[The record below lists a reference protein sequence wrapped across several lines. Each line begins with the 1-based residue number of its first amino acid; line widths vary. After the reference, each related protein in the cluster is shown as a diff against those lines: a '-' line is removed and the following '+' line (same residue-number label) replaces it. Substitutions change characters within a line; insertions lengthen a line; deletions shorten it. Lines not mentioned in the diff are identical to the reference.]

1 MSEVAVYPVLR
12 AHGIRFFTGVPDSSL
27 SDFCR
32 AVVTDRGEVTH
43 VVAADEGAAVA
54 LAAGFHLATGEVP
67 LVYAQ
72 NSGLL
77 NALNPFLSLCHRSVY
92 AIPMLFLIGWRGE
105 PGEKDEPQHRKTGA
119 ITRDLLAAMD
129 LSLLHLK
136 GDEANWKDA
145 LDTHIASAIRERR
158 SAAILVSNGILNKR
172 GESAPTKS
180 ATLSRREALTALLQ
194 GFSAE
199 DIVFAGIGHTGRELL
214 ALRSAAGQSV
224 AADGG
229 DFLCVGGMGY
239 ASQLAIG
246 SLLGGTRKRVWCLDG
261 DGSFLMHMGATTVIR
276 ELGEAHLVHVLL
288 DNGVHAS
295 VGGQA
300 VCGAPN
306 DYAALA
312 SAIGYSCV
320 RTANTIGEI
329 GEAAQVAR
337 SGRGPVFIWVR
348 IGTGVSASLPRP
360 TDNFVERKQIF
371 MRRLQDH

>member
-1 MSEVAVYPVLR
+1 VSDVSFYLALR

-32 AVVTDRGEVTH
+32 AVVNDRGEVTH

-77 NALNPFLSLCHRSVY
+77 NALNPFLSLCHKSVY

-119 ITRDLLAAMD
+119 ITKDLLAAMD
-129 LSLLHLK
+129 LPSLHLK
-136 GDEANWKDA
+136 GDEAKWKDV
-145 LDTHIASAIRERR
+145 LNTHIASAIRERR
-158 SAAILVSNGILNKR
+158 SAAIVVSKGILDKG
-172 GESAPTKS
+172 GEPALLKS
-180 ATLSRREALTALLQ
+180 ETLSRREALTAVLQ

-199 DIVFAGIGHTGRELL
+199 DVVYAGIGHTGRELL
-214 ALRSAAGQSV
+214 ALRTAAGQSE
-224 AADGG
+224 AANGG

-239 ASQLAIG
+239 AHQLAIG
-246 SLLGGTRKRVWCLDG
+246 SLLGGTEKRVWCLDG
-261 DGSFLMHMGATTVIR
+261 DGSFLMHMGATTAIR
-276 ELGEAHLVHVLL
+276 RLSDASFVHVLL

-295 VGGQA
+295 VGGQT

-312 SAIGYSCV
+312 AAIGYGYV
-320 RTANTIGEI
+320 RTASTISEI
-329 GEAAQVAR
+329 NEAVQLAR
-337 SGRGPVFIWVR
+337 SRRGPSFIWVR
-348 IGTGVSASLPRP
+348 IGAGVPASLPRP

-371 MRRLQDH
+371 MRRLHDR